1 MVFYRFPSREHV
13 RDIQV
18 LIPKRGR
25 THLMRENSKNVKR
38 MNEITDF
45 ILSLLLLSI
54 YYLALVT
61 QVKQLLRHY
70 QNKITPQY
78 KYGNL

>member
-1 MVFYRFPSREHV
+1 MKAGKLRISIFDHALLRKASCFYRFPSREHV

-25 THLMRENSKNVKR
+25 THLMSENSMNVKR

-54 YYLALVT
+54 
-61 QVKQLLRHY
+61 
-70 QNKITPQY
+70 
-78 KYGNL
+78 